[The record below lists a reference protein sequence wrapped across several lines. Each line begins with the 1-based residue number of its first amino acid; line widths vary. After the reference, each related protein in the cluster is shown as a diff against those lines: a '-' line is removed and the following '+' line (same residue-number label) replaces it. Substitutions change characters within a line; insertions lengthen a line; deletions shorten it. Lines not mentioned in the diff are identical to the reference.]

1 MMRPSSLEQESAD
14 QDATLAKFVTQ
25 HARPLTA
32 GDLSGYDPLFNMIGK
47 ARIVMI
53 GDASHGTHEFYRER
67 ALITKRLIEER
78 GYTVVGLEVAKWP
91 DVLPLNRYVQGGTG
105 TAQAAL
111 GALGI
116 WSSWLWGNRDMQHF
130 LAWLRRHNDSLPSG
144 QQKVSFFGMDV
155 VNGFPAVDQ
164 VLQYLD
170 GVNPLLAQRAR
181 ERYSCLDTV
190 GGAPAASGH
199 GGGTGLADTCEDQA
213 AEVLQDLQ
221 DERDNLLRVG
231 DQAGYFNALMTALT
245 VRAVARFH
253 RAIGVDRESASNLR
267 TTHMQ
272 DTIDAVLDH
281 GEGAKTVVWA
291 HTGHVGDARYTENAG
306 QVNIGQ
312 LTRQRHPGEMVSVGF
327 GQYEGSVTAARS
339 WGGSPEYLDVPPAIP
354 SSYDNVFHQ
363 TGLHRFLLL
372 LRPLRGSMQAHPF
385 DEWRGQRWIG
395 VIYQPE
401 VEAGRYLPT
410 KLVDRYDAFIH
421 IDRTT
426 AVKPLDM
433 AAADPESVRKWEAQT
448 YPEGY

>member
-1 MMRPSSLEQESAD
+1 MRPSSLEQESAD

-181 ERYSCLDTV
+181 ERYSCLEM
-190 GGAPAASGH
+190 APRG
-199 GGGTGLADTCEDQA
+199 
-213 AEVLQDLQ
+213 
-221 DERDNLLRVG
+221 R
-231 DQAGYFNALMTALT
+231 
-245 VRAVARFH
+245 
-253 RAIGVDRESASNLR
+253 
-267 TTHMQ
+267 
-272 DTIDAVLDH
+272 
-281 GEGAKTVVWA
+281 
-291 HTGHVGDARYTENAG
+291 
-306 QVNIGQ
+306 
-312 LTRQRHPGEMVSVGF
+312 
-327 GQYEGSVTAARS
+327 
-339 WGGSPEYLDVPPAIP
+339 
-354 SSYDNVFHQ
+354 
-363 TGLHRFLLL
+363 L
-372 LRPLRGSMQAHPF
+372 LRPAMVVAQASRTPARIRPLRYCRIFKTSATTCCGSEIRRATLT
-385 DEWRGQRWIG
+385 R
-395 VIYQPE
+395 
-401 VEAGRYLPT
+401 
-410 KLVDRYDAFIH
+410 
-421 IDRTT
+421 
-426 AVKPLDM
+426 
-433 AAADPESVRKWEAQT
+433 
-448 YPEGY
+448 